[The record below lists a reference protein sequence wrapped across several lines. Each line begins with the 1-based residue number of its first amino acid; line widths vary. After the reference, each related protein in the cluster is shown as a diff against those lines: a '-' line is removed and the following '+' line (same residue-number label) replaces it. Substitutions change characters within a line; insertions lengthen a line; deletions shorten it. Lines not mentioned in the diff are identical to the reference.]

1 MQSLFEKEIVAGRKP
16 KTKPAESGAREQF
29 RTRFKQALSGCLHK
43 GFLLEECFGLIW
55 EETLDEISLSEKEQR
70 TLYEEL
76 LAWVARRQD
85 EGKAAP
91 STTATLLGPSIF

>member
-1 MQSLFEKEIVAGRKP
+1 MQSLFEKEIVAVRKP
-16 KTKPAESGAREQF
+16 KTKPAELEAREQF
-29 RTRFKQALSGCLHK
+29 RSRFKQALSGCLHK

-76 LAWVARRQD
+76 LAWVKTHVKL
-85 EGKAAP
+85 E
-91 STTATLLGPSIF
+91 

>member
-1 MQSLFEKEIVAGRKP
+1 MQSLFAKEILAARKP
-16 KTKPAESGAREQF
+16 KAKPAGSEAREQF
-29 RTRFKQALSGCLHK
+29 RTTFKHALSGCLQK

-76 LAWVARRQD
+76 LAWVKTHIQL
-85 EGKAAP
+85 E
-91 STTATLLGPSIF
+91 

>member
-1 MQSLFEKEIVAGRKP
+1 LEDMRSLFEKEIVAGRKP
-16 KTKPAESGAREQF
+16 KPKPAESGAREQF
-29 RTRFKQALSGCLHK
+29 QTRFKQALSGCLHK

-76 LAWVARRQD
+76 LAWVKTHIQ
-85 EGKAAP
+85 
-91 STTATLLGPSIF
+91 LG

>member
-1 MQSLFEKEIVAGRKP
+1 MQSLFEKEIVAVRKP
-16 KTKPAESGAREQF
+16 KPKPAELEAREQF
-29 RTRFKQALSGCLHK
+29 RHRFKQALSGCLHK

-76 LAWVARRQD
+76 LAWVKPHIKLQKEPEYR
-85 EGKAAP
+85 
-91 STTATLLGPSIF
+91 

>member
-1 MQSLFEKEIVAGRKP
+1 MQSLFAKEVLTARR
-16 KTKPAESGAREQF
+16 TKSRPAELDVTEQF
-29 RTRFKQALSGCLHK
+29 RSRFKQALSGCLHK

-76 LAWVARRQD
+76 LAWVKTHIQ
-85 EGKAAP
+85 
-91 STTATLLGPSIF
+91 LG

>member
-1 MQSLFEKEIVAGRKP
+1 MQSLIEKEIVAGQKP

-29 RTRFKQALSGCLHK
+29 RTKFKQALAGCLHK

-70 TLYEEL
+70 PLYEEL
-76 LAWVARRQD
+76 LAWVKTHIKL
-85 EGKAAP
+85 E
-91 STTATLLGPSIF
+91 